1 MLFSISFFQWV
12 LLVQSVEPFVYDVN
26 FAGAVGDGESDD
38 TEAFK
43 NAWNVI
49 CSSHIPLGIFRVP
62 YGQKFLVQPLT
73 FNGECRPKNI
83 TIQVLIIFIILIFSL
98 ILLTMLFTKV
108 SGWVVQID
116 GILIAPSDPSSWK
129 CNDANCN
136 NWITFQHFDGLV
148 IQGSGSL
155 HGQGQ
160 KWWQMGCMQNKVFLM
175 LASTRFYIFSDYISQ
190 FFYVDSFGFA
200 ILDSKN
206 VHISGLTSVDSRKW
220 HISIERSSSVHASN
234 LNIKAPEDSP
244 NTDGIR
250 IQHSTNVT
258 ISSSTIKTGDDCI
271 GIGDGSKYININRI
285 LCGPGHGIS
294 IGSLGENGRSETVE
308 YVTVR
313 RASFYT
319 TENGVRI
326 KTWQGGH
333 GYARHIRFEHISFS
347 RVIRPIIIDQYSCPP
362 YQHCKNYST
371 AVEVSNILYNDLKG
385 TTSGEIAVELL
396 CSESVPCKNIRMK
409 DIQLDY
415 GINGKIYDGH
425 PKSHCLSVVQSW
437 DEGNVYPNVPCLTK
451 KLSY

>member
-1 MLFSISFFQWV
+1 MINMGLKLLFSISFFQWV
-12 LLVQSVEPFVYDVN
+12 LSVQSVEPFVYDVN

-43 NAWNVI
+43 NAWNVV
-49 CSSHIPLGIFRVP
+49 CSSHVPLGIFRVP
-62 YGQKFLVQPLT
+62 YGQKFLVQPLI

-83 TIQVLIIFIILIFSL
+83 TI
-98 ILLTMLFTKV
+98 
-108 SGWVVQID
+108 QID

-136 NWITFQHFDGLV
+136 NWITFQHFDGL
-148 IQGSGSL
+148 IIRGTGSL

-160 KWWQMGCMQNKVFLM
+160 KWWQMGCMQNKVLC
-175 LASTRFYIFSDYISQ
+175 SSQ
-190 FFYVDSFGFA
+190 KAAGFA

-220 HISIERSSSVHASN
+220 HISIERSSSVHASK
-234 LNIKAPEDSP
+234 LNIKAPKDSP

-258 ISSSTIKTGDDCI
+258 IASSTIKTGDDCI

-285 LCGPGHGIS
+285 FCGPGYGIS
-294 IGSLGENGRSETVE
+294 IGSLGENGRRETVE

-313 RASFYT
+313 RAHFYT

-326 KTWQGGH
+326 KTWQRGH
-333 GYARHIRFEHISFS
+333 GYARHIRFERISFS
-347 RVIRPIIIDQYSCPP
+347 NVIRPIIIDQYSCPP
-362 YQHCKNYST
+362 HQHCKNYST
-371 AVEVSNILYNDLKG
+371 AVEISNIVYNDLRG
-385 TTSGEIAVELL
+385 TTNGEIAVDLS
-396 CSESVPCKNIRMK
+396 CSESAPCKNIRMK
-409 DIQLDY
+409 NIHLDY

-437 DEGNVYPNVPCLTK
+437 DEGNVYPNVPCLTR

>member
-1 MLFSISFFQWV
+1 MVNVDQKIL
-12 LLVQSVEPFVYDVN
+12 PF
-26 FAGAVGDGESDD
+26 
-38 TEAFK
+38 
-43 NAWNVI
+43 
-49 CSSHIPLGIFRVP
+49 
-62 YGQKFLVQPLT
+62 
-73 FNGECRPKNI
+73 
-83 TIQVLIIFIILIFSL
+83 
-98 ILLTMLFTKV
+98 
-108 SGWVVQID
+108 
-116 GILIAPSDPSSWK
+116 SDPSSWK

-160 KWWQMGCMQNKVFLM
+160 KWWQMGCMQNKV
-175 LASTRFYIFSDYISQ
+175 
-190 FFYVDSFGFA
+190 GFA

-326 KTWQGGH
+326 KTWQ
-333 GYARHIRFEHISFS
+333 
-347 RVIRPIIIDQYSCPP
+347 
-362 YQHCKNYST
+362 ST

>member
-1 MLFSISFFQWV
+1 MEKV
-12 LLVQSVEPFVYDVN
+12 LRRRVR
-26 FAGAVGDGESDD
+26 G
-38 TEAFK
+38 
-43 NAWNVI
+43 
-49 CSSHIPLGIFRVP
+49 FRVWP
-62 YGQKFLVQPLT
+62 VWA
-73 FNGECRPKNI
+73 
-83 TIQVLIIFIILIFSL
+83 S
-98 ILLTMLFTKV
+98 
-108 SGWVVQID
+108 
-116 GILIAPSDPSSWK
+116 
-129 CNDANCN
+129 
-136 NWITFQHFDGLV
+136 
-148 IQGSGSL
+148 
-155 HGQGQ
+155 
-160 KWWQMGCMQNKVFLM
+160 WWQMLGRWQPV
-175 LASTRFYIFSDYISQ
+175 SDAW
-190 FFYVDSFGFA
+190 GHNWA
-200 ILDSKN
+200 C
-206 VHISGLTSVDSRKW
+206 T
-220 HISIERSSSVHASN
+220 ERSLSVHASN

-308 YVTVR
+308 YVNVR

-326 KTWQGGH
+326 KTWQ
-333 GYARHIRFEHISFS
+333 
-347 RVIRPIIIDQYSCPP
+347 
-362 YQHCKNYST
+362 ST

>member
-1 MLFSISFFQWV
+1 MINMGLKMLFSISFFQWV

-49 CSSHIPLGIFRVP
+49 CCSHIPLGIFRVP

-83 TIQVLIIFIILIFSL
+83 TI
-98 ILLTMLFTKV
+98 
-108 SGWVVQID
+108 QID

-160 KWWQMGCMQNKVFLM
+160 KWWQMGCMQNKVLC
-175 LASTRFYIFSDYISQ
+175 SSQ
-190 FFYVDSFGFA
+190 KAAGFA

-308 YVTVR
+308 YVNVR

-437 DEGNVYPNVPCLTK
+437 DEGNVYPNVACLTK